1 MPKCTMEHLWGMG
14 GDTVPCTN
22 EAAYHSARLDMY
34 YCAVCHKHLEEEDC
48 LEKDD
53 QRIAKGTIKDC
64 EHCVWESKEAE
75 AARRALARDTHPAG
89 LQGSPQAARR

>member
-22 EAAYHSARLDMY
+22 EAAYHSVRLEMY
-34 YCAVCHKHLEEEDC
+34 YCAVCHKALEEEDC

-53 QRIAKGTIKDC
+53 QRIAKGTISDC
-64 EHCVWESKEAE
+64 EHCVREAKEAE
-75 AARRALARDTHPAG
+75 EARRRALARNAHQAG
-89 LQGSPQAARR
+89 LQGPP